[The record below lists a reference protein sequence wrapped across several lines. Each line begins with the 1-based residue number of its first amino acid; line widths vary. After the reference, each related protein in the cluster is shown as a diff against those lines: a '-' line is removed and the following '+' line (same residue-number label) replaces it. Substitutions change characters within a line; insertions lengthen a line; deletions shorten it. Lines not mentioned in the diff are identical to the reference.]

1 MEEAMIIELSE
12 SEIAVA
18 ELIGTMRYEASKKNG
33 AKDQQVGGQDPVQI
47 NIDGVMAELA
57 AARALNLCPDLIV
70 NARGGAPYDLIT
82 HEKRDAD
89 GRLYQRAVKID
100 VKATRWPNGQLVV
113 HPHKNPGDCDYY
125 LLAIVTGDTVN
136 LIKFAS
142 AETVFQPEN
151 FRALTHHPDSK
162 KTYALYQHEMKDFRP

>member
-1 MEEAMIIELSE
+1 MIIELSE

-18 ELIGTMRYEASKKNG
+18 KLIGTMRYEASKKNG

-82 HEKRDAD
+82 HEKKDAD
-89 GRLYQRAVKID
+89 GRVYQRAIKID
-100 VKATRWPNGQLVV
+100 VKATRWSTGQLVV
-113 HPHKNPGDCDYY
+113 HPHKSQNECDYY
-125 LLAIVTGDTVN
+125 LLATITGETVN

-142 AETVFQPEN
+142 ADKVFKPEN
-151 FRALTHHPDSK
+151 FRALTNHPDAK
-162 KTYALYQHEMKDFRP
+162 KTYALYQHEMNDFRP